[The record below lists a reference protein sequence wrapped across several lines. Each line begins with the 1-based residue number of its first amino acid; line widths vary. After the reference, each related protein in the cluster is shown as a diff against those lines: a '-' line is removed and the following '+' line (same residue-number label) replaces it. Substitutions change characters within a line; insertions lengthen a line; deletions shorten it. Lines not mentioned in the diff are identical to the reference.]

1 MLFHHSESVFCPITE
16 LIHATS
22 QFTPIVERRA
32 TKRGDVSEQG
42 HHCPFLNRADSRCG
56 EHLQIGQLDHAFE
69 YCFDVY
75 AACPVYLDLLIERRT
90 KSADRLAEPAEAK
103 SPADQRVRTP
113 HVSGIVQVQVRRRA
127 LAYRNA

>member
-1 MLFHHSESVFCPITE
+1 M
-16 LIHATS
+16 
-22 QFTPIVERRA
+22 
-32 TKRGDVSEQG
+32 SEQNQ
-42 HHCPFLNRADSRCG
+42 HCPFLNRADARCG
-56 EHLQIGQLDHAFE
+56 QHLQIGQLGHAFE

-90 KSADRLAEPAEAK
+90 RSADRLSEPADVKGTAI
-103 SPADQRVRTP
+103 QRVRTP